1 MVSVRTTYVFW
12 DCTKGSLFASCALVP
27 QKICALYKFA
37 RCPDVEELHIDV
49 RATAKQLGVM
59 GVFLMAPEGIN
70 GTFAGTG
77 EAIDSFVD
85 YLMNDPQFNGRFHGA
100 EIKYAPAE
108 KNPFVRMKV
117 RLKREIVTLR
127 APKADPNVQ
136 VGTYV
141 APKMWNDLI
150 ADPEIVLVDTRND
163 YEIVEGSFKGA
174 IDPGIDKFTGFK
186 AWAAANLDP
195 ARDKKVAMFCTGG
208 IRCEKASSYLLSEGF
223 EAVYHLQGGILA
235 YLDQVPPEDRQ
246 FEGGCFVFDSRGVV
260 GGE

>member
-1 MVSVRTTYVFW
+1 M
-12 DCTKGSLFASCALVP
+12 LFKV
-27 QKICALYKFA
+27 CALYKFA
-37 RCPDVEELHIDV
+37 SCPDFEVLRPDV
-49 RATAKQLGVM
+49 RATAKQLGIL
-59 GVFLMAPEGIN
+59 GSLLMAPEGIN
-70 GTFAGTG
+70 GTFAGTNDD
-77 EAIDSFVD
+77 IDAFVH
-85 YLMNDPQFNGRFHGA
+85 YLMDDALFGNRFHGA

-141 APKMWNDLI
+141 APKMWNALI
-150 ADPEIVLVDTRND
+150 ADPEIVLIDTRND
-163 YEIVEGSFKGA
+163 YEIVEGTFKGA

-186 AWAAANLDP
+186 KWAAENLDP

-223 EAVYHLQGGILA
+223 EEVYHLHGGILA
-235 YLDQVPPEDRQ
+235 YMDQVPAEESMY
-246 FEGGCFVFDSRGVV
+246 EGGCFVFDSRGVV
-260 GGE
+260 SGR

>member
-1 MVSVRTTYVFW
+1 M
-12 DCTKGSLFASCALVP
+12 LFKV
-27 QKICALYKFA
+27 CALYKFA
-37 RCPDVEELHIDV
+37 SCPDFEELRPDI

-59 GVFLMAPEGIN
+59 GTLLIAPEGIN
-70 GTFAGTG
+70 GTFAGTN
-77 EAIDSFVD
+77 ADIDAFVH
-85 YLMNDPQFNGRFHGA
+85 YLMHDPSFNNRFHGA

-141 APKMWNDLI
+141 APQMWNDLI
-150 ADPEIVLVDTRND
+150 ADPDMVVIDTRND
-163 YEIVEGSFKGA
+163 YEIVEGTFKGA

-186 AWAAANLDP
+186 AWAKENLNP

-223 EAVYHLQGGILA
+223 EQVYHLHGGILA
-235 YLDQVPPEDRQ
+235 YLDQVPKEESTY
-246 FEGGCFVFDSRGVV
+246 EGSCFVFDSRGVV
-260 GGE
+260 GGG

>member
-1 MVSVRTTYVFW
+1 M
-12 DCTKGSLFASCALVP
+12 GLGFAIRGTMITANLPFKV
-27 QKICALYKFA
+27 CALYKFA
-37 RCPDVEELHIDV
+37 PCPDFEDLRVDV
-49 RATAKQLGVM
+49 RATAKQLGIL
-59 GVFLMAPEGIN
+59 GTLLMAPEGIN
-70 GTFAGTG
+70 GTFAGTND
-77 EAIDSFVD
+77 AIDAFVL
-85 YLMNDPQFNGRFHGA
+85 YLMDDPIFANRFHGA
-100 EIKYAPAE
+100 EIKYSPE
-108 KNPFVRMKV
+108 PKNPFVRMKV

-150 ADPEIVLVDTRND
+150 ADPDMVLIDTRND
-163 YEIVEGSFKGA
+163 YEIVEGTFKGA

-223 EAVYHLQGGILA
+223 EQVYHLHGGILA
-235 YLDQVPPEDRQ
+235 YLDQVPPEESTY
-246 FEGGCFVFDSRGVV
+246 EGACFVFDSRGVV